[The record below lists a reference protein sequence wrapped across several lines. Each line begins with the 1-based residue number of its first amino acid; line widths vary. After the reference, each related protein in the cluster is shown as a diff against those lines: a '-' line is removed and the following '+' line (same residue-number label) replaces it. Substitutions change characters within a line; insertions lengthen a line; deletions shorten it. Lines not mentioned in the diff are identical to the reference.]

1 MLTDNEN
8 NPTYHVFGIPVSKES
23 KELLSYKAVL
33 KRDNGSK
40 YSDLYLSLGRMDRR
54 RILNTF
60 QWSRQRMYYW
70 NKKKSDPTFHSD
82 KYGSDK
88 RTDDLKSKSLR
99 AKRRL
104 SE

>member
-1 MLTDNEN
+1 
-8 NPTYHVFGIPVSKES
+8 
-23 KELLSYKAVL
+23 
-33 KRDNGSK
+33 
-40 YSDLYLSLGRMDRR
+40 
-54 RILNTF
+54 
-60 QWSRQRMYYW
+60 MYYW

-82 KYGSDK
+82 KYGGDK